1 MQRLKGSYLLWGVL
15 LLAVLSGGILVQT
28 YFYPAQPASA
38 WPESQVCWVIDPG
51 HGGEDGG
58 AVSLSGE
65 KESLIN
71 LEICRRLDLLLA
83 FCGQQTRML
92 REEDISLHDSSA
104 QTLREKKV
112 SDLKNRAAL
121 ASATPNGV
129 LLSIHQNTFPQSQ
142 YHGAQVFFG
151 AETGSE
157 ALAQAIQG
165 SIIRSLDPENQRQAK
180 PVADTIYL
188 MNHVTCPAV
197 LVECGFLS
205 NPQEEENLRSDAYQ
219 KALACAITAA
229 CLEVPSPFQA

>member
-1 MQRLKGSYLLWGVL
+1 MKGSYLLCGAL
-15 LLAVLSGGILVQT
+15 LLAFLSGGILVQT

-38 WPESQVCWVIDPG
+38 WPKSHVCWVIDPG

-92 REEDISLHDSSA
+92 REEDISLHDSAA

-121 ASATPNGV
+121 ANATPNGV
-129 LLSIHQNTFPQSQ
+129 LLSIHQNTFPQSR

-151 AETGSE
+151 AEPGSE

-165 SIIRSLDPENQRQAK
+165 GIIRGLDPENQRQAK

-205 NPQEEENLRSDAYQ
+205 NPDEAKKLSQEEYQ
-219 KALACAITAA
+219 NQVAFTLYCGIV
-229 CLEVPSPFQA
+229 EFYDQSIG

>member
-1 MQRLKGSYLLWGVL
+1 MQHLKGSYLLWGVL
-15 LLAVLSGGILVQT
+15 LLALLSGGILVQT

-58 AVSLSGE
+58 AVSRSGE

-112 SDLKNRAAL
+112 SDLKNRVAL
-121 ASATPNGV
+121 ANATPNGV
-129 LLSIHQNTFPQSQ
+129 LLSIHQIPFPSPNT
-142 YHGAQVFFG
+142 
-151 AETGSE
+151 T
-157 ALAQAIQG
+157 AL
-165 SIIRSLDPENQRQAK
+165 RYSLGRRQA
-180 PVADTIYL
+180 PR
-188 MNHVTCPAV
+188 PWPRP
-197 LVECGFLS
+197 F
-205 NPQEEENLRSDAYQ
+205 R
-219 KALACAITAA
+219 AA
-229 CLEVPSPFQA
+229 SSAAWIRKTSVRPSRWPTPFTL